1 MLEYAEGLPEPL
13 AISVHT
19 TCATDGPVAPDNLSS
34 QERAKFGS
42 QHHDFLPTIS
52 ILQHIILFGGP
63 ELSLRSQQ
71 TRNPVGVMGLVMYK
85 SSQLS
90 WTQLPN
96 EPHRAQKSMSPL

>member
-42 QHHDFLPTIS
+42 QHHDFLPMIS
-52 ILQHIILFGGP
+52 IPQHITLFGGP
-63 ELSLRSQQ
+63 ELSLRSWQ
-71 TRNPVGVMGLVMYK
+71 TRKPVGAHGFGNVQIFPVVLD
-85 SSQLS
+85 SIPQ
-90 WTQLPN
+90 
-96 EPHRAQKSMSPL
+96 